1 MARFSS
7 AFFEARNKE
16 EDRIDQKRKDNREAF
31 LAYRKNKAEL
41 GEDVTAEELQ
51 LYRQSLAGSDA
62 FFLKDLGPGKML
74 DDLAK
79 RTNQRSLNTR
89 RAEEAKEVERKT
101 NEIAMFDTWASQNLN
116 LDATDTASAKANFMK
131 NFVGQE
137 SIGERLWTQNQDR
150 LMESINTGRA
160 DSAQT
165 YVTNRLQGVNDI
177 AAAEAIMAA
186 DALPSWKKASIT
198 QIISNR
204 EASALSTAKAKAE
217 ELVNT
222 IEGTSLIDADDAA
235 LADRAGVIIRSA
247 QVKLDPSSQEYKD
260 LQAAI
265 IATLQNRQN
274 TGRKTDTKIRE
285 EAFSKSILG
294 QNSQFIITFDAK
306 GYDDQAVFDAYNYER
321 DIAGLPRAESM
332 ADPQFQQYVQAAAN
346 RESLQY
352 ETDYAADLQAA
363 NAKADAIVERQQSVH
378 DSLAIHFTE
387 GTIGFNTMA
396 MIGSNMIPTQPASV
410 IISQLQEN
418 FGERLDAEGRDMATM
433 NEIVDYLKGS
443 GLYAS
448 PSDVKQL
455 TVNENQTMRIKPGTD
470 LQTFIDSEGEGFSEQ
485 MTNGLKALGFEL
497 DIGASEEEKQKV
509 LDRLLA
515 QAQEQLELD
524 LATIVSSRG
533 AFAEGPSGEIDSA
546 VDRHK
551 KKVQILISQLSTD
564 DIKPQRVP
572 DNKFGNE
579 PNSGQYLAK
588 PGSQDLID
596 TEGNPVIPGQIYII
610 ENGDIKPL
618 SASSMS
624 TQLMTTYPITVGR
637 GRNNFNGGQAIRN
650 LGAEIAQV
658 GPNGSVYGFKPAQA
672 QAGYFNTPSNNIIS
686 IVKQMADAYRRSD
699 PNLASMTDRQFFNML
714 GQPGQSQYGVTPFDF
729 D

>member
-7 AFFEARNKE
+7 AFFDAYNKQ
-16 EDRIDQKRKDNREAF
+16 EDRIDKKRKENREAF

-89 RAEEAKEVERKT
+89 REEEAKEVERKT
-101 NEIAMFDTWASQNLN
+101 NEIAMFDTWAGQNLN
-116 LDATDTASAKANFMK
+116 LDATDTETARASFMK
-131 NFVGQE
+131 NFIGQEAVGQ
-137 SIGERLWTQNQDR
+137 RLWEQNESR

-160 DSAQT
+160 DAAQT

-186 DALPSWKKASIT
+186 DNLPTWKKSSIT

-204 EASALSTAKAKAE
+204 QATALGTAKAKAE
-217 ELVNT
+217 ELVNQV
-222 IEGTSLIDADDAA
+222 EGATLIDADDTA

-247 QVKLDPSSQEYKD
+247 QVKLDPSSQQYKD
-260 LQAAI
+260 LHAAI
-265 IATLQNRQN
+265 VATLKNRQN
-274 TGRKTDTKIRE
+274 TARKTDTKTRE
-285 EAFSKSILG
+285 EAFSKNILG
-294 QNSQFIITFDAK
+294 PNSQFIITFDAK

-332 ADPQFQQYVQAAAN
+332 TDPQFQQYVQAAAN

-363 NAKADAIVERQQSVH
+363 NAKGDAVVERQKSVH

-396 MIGSNMIPTQPASV
+396 MIGANLIPTQPASV
-410 IISQLQEN
+410 IISSLQEN
-418 FGERLDAEGRDMATM
+418 FGDKLDAEGRDIATM
-433 NEIVDYLKGS
+433 NEIVAFLKGS

-455 TVNENQTMRIKPGTD
+455 SVDENQTMRIKPGTD
-470 LQTFIDSEGEGFSEQ
+470 LETFIDSEGEGFSEQ
-485 MTNGLKALGFEL
+485 VTNGLKALGFEL
-497 DIGASEEEKQKV
+497 DIGASVEDKQKA
-509 LDRLLA
+509 LDRLLD
-515 QAQEQLELD
+515 QAEEQLELD
-524 LATIVSSRG
+524 LATILSSRG
-533 AFAEGPSGEIDSA
+533 AFAEGPSGEVESA
-546 VDRHK
+546 IEAHK
-551 KKVQILISQLSTD
+551 QKIQILLSQLSTD

-572 DNKFGNE
+572 NNKFGNE

-588 PGSQDLID
+588 PGSQDLMD
-596 TEGNPVIPGQIYII
+596 VEGNPVVPGQIYII

-618 SASSMS
+618 SGSSMS
-624 TQLMTTYPITVGR
+624 TQLMSTYPITVGR
-637 GRNNFNGGQAIRN
+637 GRNNFNGGQAMLN
-650 LGAEIAQV
+650 LGAQIAQV
-658 GPNGSVYGFKPAQA
+658 GPGGSVYGFAPAQA

-699 PNLASMTDRQFFNML
+699 PNLAGLTDRAFFNML
-714 GQPGQSQYGVTPFDF
+714 GQPGKSQYGVTPFDF

>member
-7 AFFEARNKE
+7 AFFDAYNKQ
-16 EDRIDQKRKDNREAF
+16 EDRIDKKRKENREAF

-89 RAEEAKEVERKT
+89 REEEAKEVERKT
-101 NEIAMFDTWASQNLN
+101 NEIAMFDTWAGQNLN
-116 LDATDTASAKANFMK
+116 LDATDTETARASFMK
-131 NFVGQE
+131 NFIGQEAVGQ
-137 SIGERLWTQNQDR
+137 RLWEQNESR

-160 DSAQT
+160 DAAQT

-186 DALPSWKKASIT
+186 DNLPTWKKSSIT

-204 EASALSTAKAKAE
+204 QATALGTAKAKAE
-217 ELVNT
+217 ELVNQV
-222 IEGTSLIDADDAA
+222 EGATLIDADDTA

-247 QVKLDPSSQEYKD
+247 QVKLDPSSQQYKD
-260 LQAAI
+260 LHAAI
-265 IATLQNRQN
+265 VATLKNRQN
-274 TGRKTDTKIRE
+274 TARKTDTKTRE
-285 EAFSKSILG
+285 EAFSKNILG
-294 QNSQFIITFDAK
+294 PNSQFIITFDAK

-363 NAKADAIVERQQSVH
+363 NAKGDAVVERQKSVH

-396 MIGSNMIPTQPASV
+396 MIGANLIPTQPASV
-410 IISQLQEN
+410 IISSLQEN
-418 FGERLDAEGRDMATM
+418 FGDKLDAEGRDIATM
-433 NEIVDYLKGS
+433 NEIVAFLKGS

-455 TVNENQTMRIKPGTD
+455 SVDENQTMRIKPGTD
-470 LQTFIDSEGEGFSEQ
+470 LETFIDSEGEGFSEQ
-485 MTNGLKALGFEL
+485 VTNGLKALGFEL
-497 DIGASEEEKQKV
+497 DIGASVEDKQKA
-509 LDRLLA
+509 LDRLLD
-515 QAQEQLELD
+515 QAEEQLELD
-524 LATIVSSRG
+524 LATILSSRG
-533 AFAEGPSGEIDSA
+533 AFAEGPSGEVESA
-546 VDRHK
+546 IEAHK
-551 KKVQILISQLSTD
+551 QKIQILLSQLSTD

-572 DNKFGNE
+572 NNKFGNE

-588 PGSQDLID
+588 PGSQDLMD
-596 TEGNPVIPGQIYII
+596 VEGNPVVPGQIYII

-618 SASSMS
+618 SGSSMS
-624 TQLMTTYPITVGR
+624 TQLMSTYPITVGR
-637 GRNNFNGGQAIRN
+637 GRNNFNGGQAMLN
-650 LGAEIAQV
+650 LGAQIAQV
-658 GPNGSVYGFKPAQA
+658 GPGGSVYGFAPAQA

-699 PNLASMTDRQFFNML
+699 PNLAGLTDRAFFNML
-714 GQPGQSQYGVTPFDF
+714 GQPGKSQYGVTPFDF

>member
-7 AFFEARNKE
+7 AFFDAYNKQ
-16 EDRIDQKRKDNREAF
+16 EDRIDKKRKENREAF

-74 DDLAK
+74 ADLAE

-89 RAEEAKEVERKT
+89 REEEAQEVERKT

-116 LDATDTASAKANFMK
+116 LDATDTEGAKANFMK

-137 SIGERLWTQNQDR
+137 AIGERLWTQNEGR

-165 YVTNRLQGVNDI
+165 YVTNRLQGVDDI

-186 DALPSWKKASIT
+186 DNLPQWKKSSIT
-198 QIISNR
+198 QIIANR
-204 EASALSTAKAKAE
+204 QSTALGTAKAKAE
-217 ELVNT
+217 ELVNQV
-222 IEGTSLIDADDAA
+222 EGATLIDADETA

-247 QVKLDPSSQEYKD
+247 QVKLDPSSQQYKD
-260 LQAAI
+260 LHAAI
-265 IATLQNRQN
+265 VATLKNRQN
-274 TGRKTDTKIRE
+274 TARKTDTKTRE

-294 QNSQFIITFDAK
+294 KDSQFIITFDAK
-306 GYDDQAVFDAYNYER
+306 GYDDEAVLDAYNYER
-321 DIAGLPRAESM
+321 DKAGLPRAESM
-332 ADPQFQQYVQAAAN
+332 ADEQFQQYVQAAAN

-352 ETDYAADLQAA
+352 EKDYADDLQAA
-363 NAKADAIVERQQSVH
+363 NTKGDAVVERQKSVH

-396 MIGSNMIPTQPASV
+396 MIGANMIPTQPASV
-410 IISQLQEN
+410 IISQLQQN
-418 FGERLDAEGRDMATM
+418 FGDRLDAEGRDIATM
-433 NEIVDYLKGS
+433 NEIVAFLKGS

-448 PSDVKQL
+448 PADVKQL
-455 TVNENQTMRIKPGTD
+455 SVDENQTMRIRPGTD

-485 MTNGLKALGFEL
+485 VTNGLKALGFEL
-497 DIGASEEEKQKV
+497 DIGASVEEKQKA
-509 LDRLLA
+509 LDKLLD

-524 LATIVSSRG
+524 VATILSSRG
-533 AFAEGPSGEIDSA
+533 AFAEGPSGKVESA
-546 VDRHK
+546 IEAHK
-551 KKVQILISQLSTD
+551 RKVQILISQLSTD

-572 DNKFGNE
+572 NNKFGNE

-588 PGSQDLID
+588 PGSQDLMD
-596 TEGNPVIPGQIYII
+596 VEGNPVVPGQIYII

-618 SASSMS
+618 SGSSMS
-624 TQLMTTYPITVGR
+624 TQLMSTYPITVGR
-637 GRNNFNGGQAIRN
+637 GRGNFNGGQAMLN
-650 LGAEIAQV
+650 LGAQIAQV
-658 GPNGSVYGFKPAQA
+658 GPGGSVYGFSPAQA

-714 GQPGQSQYGVTPFDF
+714 GQPGKSAYGVTPFDF

>member
-7 AFFEARNKE
+7 AFFDAYNKQ
-16 EDRIDQKRKDNREAF
+16 EDRIDKKRKENREAF

-89 RAEEAKEVERKT
+89 REEEAKEVERKT
-101 NEIAMFDTWASQNLN
+101 NEIAMFDTWAGQNLN
-116 LDATDTASAKANFMK
+116 LDATDTETARASFMK
-131 NFVGQE
+131 NFIGQEAVGQ
-137 SIGERLWTQNQDR
+137 RLWEQNESR

-160 DSAQT
+160 DAAQT

-186 DALPSWKKASIT
+186 DNLPTWKKSSIT

-204 EASALSTAKAKAE
+204 QATALGTAKAKAE
-217 ELVNT
+217 ELVNQV
-222 IEGTSLIDADDAA
+222 EGATLIDADDAA

-247 QVKLDPSSQEYKD
+247 QVKLDPSSQQYKD
-260 LQAAI
+260 LHAAI
-265 IATLQNRQN
+265 VATLKNRQN
-274 TGRKTDTKIRE
+274 TARKTDTKTRE

-294 QNSQFIITFDAK
+294 PNSQFIITFDAK
-306 GYDDQAVFDAYNYER
+306 GYDDEAVFDAYNYER

-363 NAKADAIVERQQSVH
+363 NAKGDAVVERQKSVH

-396 MIGSNMIPTQPASV
+396 MIGANLIPTQPASV
-410 IISQLQEN
+410 IISSLQEN
-418 FGERLDAEGRDMATM
+418 FGDKLDAEGRDIATM
-433 NEIVDYLKGS
+433 NEIVAFLKGS

-455 TVNENQTMRIKPGTD
+455 SVDENQTMRIKPGTD
-470 LQTFIDSEGEGFSEQ
+470 LETFIDSEGEGFSEQ
-485 MTNGLKALGFEL
+485 VTNGLKALGFEL
-497 DIGASEEEKQKV
+497 DIGASVEDKQKA
-509 LDRLLA
+509 LDRLLD
-515 QAQEQLELD
+515 QAEEQLELD
-524 LATIVSSRG
+524 LATILSSRG
-533 AFAEGPSGEIDSA
+533 AFAEGPSGEVESA
-546 VDRHK
+546 IEAHK
-551 KKVQILISQLSTD
+551 QKIQILLSQLSTD

-572 DNKFGNE
+572 NNKFGNE

-588 PGSQDLID
+588 PGSQDLMD
-596 TEGNPVIPGQIYII
+596 VEGNPVVPGQIYII

-618 SASSMS
+618 SGSSMS
-624 TQLMTTYPITVGR
+624 TQLMSTYPITVGR
-637 GRNNFNGGQAIRN
+637 GRNNFNGGQAMLN
-650 LGAEIAQV
+650 LGAQIAQV
-658 GPNGSVYGFKPAQA
+658 GPGGSVYGFAPAQA

-699 PNLASMTDRQFFNML
+699 PNLAGLTDRAFFNML
-714 GQPGQSQYGVTPFDF
+714 GQPGKSQYGVTPFDF